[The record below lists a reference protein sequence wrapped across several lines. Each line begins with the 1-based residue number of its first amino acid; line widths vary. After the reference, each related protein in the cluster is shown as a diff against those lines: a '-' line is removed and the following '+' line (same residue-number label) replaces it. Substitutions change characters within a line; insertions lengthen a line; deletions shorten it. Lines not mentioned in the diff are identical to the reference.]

1 MRPPPIPPPAAPKKK
16 KRRRKS
22 LLLSMMGFVFGTGV
36 LVFVVASAAAGMLL
50 YQASKD
56 LPDYEKLTKYEPP
69 VMTRIHAHDGSLISE
84 FARERRIFVPVSSI
98 PKRVI
103 DAYLSAEDRRFYQ
116 HGGIDPWGMGRA
128 FVTNIVDKVAGVRKR
143 PQGASTITQQV
154 AKNFLLLDL
163 VTMENK
169 TSLDEYSRKIKE
181 AILAIR
187 IERAYTK
194 DKILELYLNEIFLG
208 LNSYGVAAASM
219 TYFNKELKDLTIEEA
234 AYLAALPKG
243 PNNYHPFRRK
253 DRAVERRN
261 WIIGQMAENGYIT
274 QEEAEAAKAKPLTV
288 NLRQTG
294 AHISTAEFFAEE
306 VRRTLLNQYGED
318 KLYGGGLSVR
328 TTLDPKLQQMARRA
342 LIDGLVR
349 FDRQQG
355 WRGPVAK
362 IDISGDWGVPL
373 GAISAPS
380 DIQPWRLGV
389 VLETQKTKAI
399 VGLKPAK
406 EQDGKLVKDR
416 EAVELSLDEMKWAK
430 TPAKKTAQATS
441 DLLAPGDVV
450 YVSPKDPANIAGVW
464 SLMQIPEVG
473 GGLVA
478 MDPHTGRVLAVA
490 GGFSFDMSQFDR
502 VIQAK
507 RQPGSSFKPFV
518 YATAID
524 NGYKPTSIVLDAPIE
539 IEQGPGLDIWKPEN
553 YEKQKSAGPS
563 TLRFGIEKS
572 RNQMTV
578 RLAQD
583 LGMPLITEYARRF
596 GIYDDLLPVLS
607 MSLGAGETTLLRMAT
622 AYCILANGG
631 KQVKSTLIDR
641 IQDRWGKTVW
651 RHDER
656 QCMGC
661 MAEKWAKQEEPEL
674 IDDRKQII
682 DPHTAYQMT
691 SILEGVV
698 QRGTATV
705 LKSLNRPLAGKTG
718 TTNEEKDT
726 WFIGYTP
733 DLVVGVYVG
742 YDTPK
747 PMGKGNTGGAIAAP
761 IFGDFV
767 KAALGDAP
775 PAPFRVPPGIKFVR
789 VSLKTGLRAG
799 PQDTDAI
806 MEAFKPNEEPDDA
819 YSVIGVTGATASAN
833 TAAAGTGDAWSPSA
847 AQAAPPGQP
856 APPPPGPATAAT
868 PGGVW

>member
-22 LLLSMMGFVFGTGV
+22 LLLSMLGFVFGTGV

-128 FVTNIVDKVAGVRKR
+128 LVTNIVDKVAGVRKR

-253 DRAVERRN
+253 ERAVERRN

-274 QEEAEAAKAKPLTV
+274 NEEAEAAKAKPLTV

-306 VRRTLLNQYGED
+306 VRRSLLNQYGED

-362 IDISGDWGVPL
+362 VDISGDWGVPL
-373 GAISAPS
+373 GAINAPS

-406 EQDGKLVKDR
+406 EQDGKLIKDR
-416 EAVELSLDEMKWAK
+416 EAVEVGLEELKWAK
-430 TPAKKTAQATS
+430 LPGKKTPQATG
-441 DLLAPGDVV
+441 DLLSPGDVI

-518 YATAID
+518 YATAMD
-524 NGYKPTSIVLDAPIE
+524 NGYKPTSIILDAPIE

-583 LGMPLITEYARRF
+583 LGMPLITEYSRRF

-661 MAEKWAKQEEPEL
+661 MAEKWVGQEEPDL

-761 IFGDFV
+761 IFGEFV
-767 KAALGDAP
+767 KAALGDTP

-789 VSLKTGLRAG
+789 VSLKTGLRAV

-819 YSVIGVTGATASAN
+819 YSVIGLAGATASAS
-833 TAAAGTGDAWSPSA
+833 AAAGDAWSPNS
-847 AQAAPPGQP
+847 AQAAPPVQ
-856 APPPPGPATAAT
+856 PPPPGPASGASG
-868 PGGVW
+868 GGVW

>member
-22 LLLSMMGFVFGTGV
+22 LLLSMLGFVFGTGV

-128 FVTNIVDKVAGVRKR
+128 LFTNIVDKVAGVRKR

-253 DRAVERRN
+253 ERAVERRN

-274 QEEAEAAKAKPLTV
+274 NEEAEAAKAKPLTV

-306 VRRTLLNQYGED
+306 VRRSLLNQYGED

-362 IDISGDWGVPL
+362 VDISGDWGVPL
-373 GAISAPS
+373 GAINAPS

-406 EQDGKLVKDR
+406 EQDGKLIKDR
-416 EAVELSLDEMKWAK
+416 EAVEVGLEELKWAK
-430 TPAKKTAQATS
+430 LPGKKTPQATG
-441 DLLAPGDVV
+441 DLLSPGDVI

-518 YATAID
+518 YATAMD
-524 NGYKPTSIVLDAPIE
+524 NGYKPTSIILDAPIE

-583 LGMPLITEYARRF
+583 LGMPLITEYSRRF

-661 MAEKWAKQEEPEL
+661 MAEKWVGQEEPDL

-761 IFGDFV
+761 IFGEFV
-767 KAALGDAP
+767 KAALGDTP

-789 VSLKTGLRAG
+789 VSLKTGLRAV

-819 YSVIGVTGATASAN
+819 YSVIGLAGATASASAAP
-833 TAAAGTGDAWSPSA
+833 AAAGDAWSPNS
-847 AQAAPPGQP
+847 AQAAPPAQ
-856 APPPPGPATAAT
+856 PPPPGPASGASG
-868 PGGVW
+868 GGVW